1 MATVIMEVLPLALV
15 VTLSPLNIIP
25 SILLLFSRRPLRTA
39 TLFLIGFLLG
49 VGLVLVAM
57 VVLAGAIEVGPA
69 SGHTTTVAIVKVLL
83 GAALLVAS
91 VAKLR
96 ARPKGGAEGRLPG
109 WMDGLTGFSP
119 ARSFLTGVGLGAGN
133 PKNIVVGVAAAL
145 AISADGLSSVQASVA
160 VASYVVLAG
169 LGVALPIVVV
179 LVLGDRAGGV
189 LERWKAWLRRNNPT
203 VMGVLFAVFGV
214 VLIGQGIAGA

>member
-1 MATVIMEVLPLALV
+1 M
-15 VTLSPLNIIP
+15 
-25 SILLLFSRRPLRTA
+25 
-39 TLFLIGFLLG
+39 
-49 VGLVLVAM
+49 VAI
-57 VVLAGAIEVGPA
+57 AGAIEVGPA
-69 SGHTTTVAIVKVLL
+69 SGHTAAVAIVKVLL
-83 GAALLVAS
+83 GVALLVAS
-91 VAKLR
+91 VAKFR

>member
-1 MATVIMEVLPLALV
+1 
-15 VTLSPLNIIP
+15 
-25 SILLLFSRRPLRTA
+25 
-39 TLFLIGFLLG
+39 
-49 VGLVLVAM
+49 
-57 VVLAGAIEVGPA
+57 
-69 SGHTTTVAIVKVLL
+69 
-83 GAALLVAS
+83 
-91 VAKLR
+91 
-96 ARPKGGAEGRLPG
+96 
-109 WMDGLTGFSP
+109 MDGRAHRFSP